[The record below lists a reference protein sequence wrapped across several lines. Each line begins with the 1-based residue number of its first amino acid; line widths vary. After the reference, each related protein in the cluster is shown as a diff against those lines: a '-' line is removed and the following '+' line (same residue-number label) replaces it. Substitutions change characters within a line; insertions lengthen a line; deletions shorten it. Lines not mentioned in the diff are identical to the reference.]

1 MVVAPFVRAAS
12 GDQEGLPVVLME
24 AIGCGCPIV
33 ASDIPGVRDLAG
45 EDSEDTLVP
54 PGDVPALAAAITCL
68 LDDPQRAVA
77 LAIARRAACMHRID
91 WGSVAAAYASVLA
104 DATKARDDRSV

>member
-1 MVVAPFVRAAS
+1 M
-12 GDQEGLPVVLME
+12 VLME

-45 EDSEDTLVP
+45 EDSKDMLAP
-54 PGDVPALAAAITCL
+54 PGDVPALADAITRM

-77 LAIARRAACMHRID
+77 LAVARRAACIHRID
-91 WGSVAAAYASVLA
+91 WDSVAEAYARVLV
-104 DATKARDDRSV
+104 DAAAGSDDGAV

>member
-1 MVVAPFVRAAS
+1 VVAPFVRAAS

-54 PGDVPALAAAITCL
+54 PGDVPALAVAITCL

-77 LAIARRAACMHRID
+77 LAVARRAACMHRID
-91 WGSVAAAYASVLA
+91 WSSVAAAYARVLTEAMAGPEDGSV
-104 DATKARDDRSV
+104 